1 MIESLLQQNIE
12 EIVRQSA
19 SFMTRDFSVKS
30 KGTIA
35 NQVTSNDVAVEQF
48 LKQNLSALLP
58 GCGFIA
64 EESESE
70 YRGREF
76 VFVIDPIDGTA
87 NYVRDLGASGISVGL
102 LKNMEPFISVV
113 YNPTRNELFSARKG
127 AGAFLNGEK
136 ISVSDRD
143 MAHSCFCTSLS
154 CYSKERGENCAKILN
169 RVFQEAED
177 FRRFGAAVIELT
189 ALAAGRVELYYEP
202 ALAPW
207 DHGASRLIIEEAGGI
222 LDNVYPSGITYERQM
237 AVIEANNRENLE
249 KLRSIILE
257 VVPKEEES

>member
-1 MIESLLQQNIE
+1 MS
-12 EIVRQSA
+12 
-19 SFMTRDFSVKS
+19 T
-30 KGTIA
+30 
-35 NQVTSNDVAVEQF
+35 
-48 LKQNLSALLP
+48 
-58 GCGFIA
+58 
-64 EESESE
+64 
-70 YRGREF
+70 
-76 VFVIDPIDGTA
+76 
-87 NYVRDLGASGISVGL
+87 
-102 LKNMEPFISVV
+102 
-113 YNPTRNELFSARKG
+113 KG

-154 CYSKERGENCAKILN
+154 CYRKERGENCAKILN

-237 AVIEANNRENLE
+237 AVIAANNREL
-249 KLRSIILE
+249 LRQMSCRTRTGPIPGSSISTRKSQGKGLLSSL
-257 VVPKEEES
+257 PGKDMSQR